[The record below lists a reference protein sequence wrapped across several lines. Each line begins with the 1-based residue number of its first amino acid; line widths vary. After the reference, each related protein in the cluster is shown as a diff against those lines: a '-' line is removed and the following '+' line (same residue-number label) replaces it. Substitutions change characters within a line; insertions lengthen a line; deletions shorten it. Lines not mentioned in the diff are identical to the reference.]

1 MPQLDK
7 FAFAPQVFWLVV
19 IFFGLYLVT
28 LQNGLSTLYRIIAF
42 RKKFIS
48 ALNSDVSS
56 IVVETL
62 LVQQST
68 VRFILSFVQTRSIVE
83 VFFRHLESSLSRGRL
98 SYEVLRAVRYNLVF
112 STVNPHFVGSKQ
124 SVIPTSRHYSS
135 LKSV

>member
-19 IFFGLYLVT
+19 IFFGLYLIT
-28 LQNGLSTLYRIIAF
+28 LQNGLSTLYRIIVF

-62 LVQQST
+62 MVQQST
-68 VRFILSFVQTRSIVE
+68 VRFIVSFVQNRGVVEIV
-83 VFFRHLESSLSRGRL
+83 FRHLEASLSRGRL
-98 SYEVLRAVRYNLVF
+98 SYEVLRAVRHSLVF
-112 STVNPHFVGSKQ
+112 STVSPHFVGAKQ
-124 SVIPTSRHYSS
+124 SVIPTSKHYSS